1 MEELKSVME
10 PLNSRSAAE
19 LLLEEYIHQQLVVEL
34 VASHHT
40 GHHRRVELGK
50 RLLEASIKGSH

>member
-1 MEELKSVME
+1 MME